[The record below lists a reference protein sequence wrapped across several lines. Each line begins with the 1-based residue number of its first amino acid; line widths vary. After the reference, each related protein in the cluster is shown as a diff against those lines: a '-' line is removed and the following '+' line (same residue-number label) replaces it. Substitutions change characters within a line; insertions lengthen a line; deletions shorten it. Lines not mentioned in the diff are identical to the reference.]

1 MDSFL
6 IVVLLLR
13 FAWLDVVRRPSCLQK
28 NYHHEAFRRVDGRY
42 VDGLLD
48 HQNVVI
54 ASDVVLTDVLELVLE
69 PLRELGQKDPLL
81 ALLVLQFLHHLCE
94 PLGEQVLV

>member
-6 IVVLLLR
+6 VVVLLLR

-42 VDGLLD
+42 VGGLHD
-48 HQNVVI
+48 HQNGVI
-54 ASDVVLTDVLELVLE
+54 ASDVVLMDALELSLE
-69 PLRELGQKDPLL
+69 PLRELVQTDPLL